1 MLAQSLA
8 APLTQR
14 SPSQHRL
21 LAGGWEKLGAKSQ
34 AGPERAALPKEGV
47 QKLPSAMVTRAFPAE
62 REGSSPGRGLRR
74 FHCHLLTRGI
84 QEGGRVL
91 FSCFLY

>member
-1 MLAQSLA
+1 MLALSLV

-14 SPSQHRL
+14 NLSQYRL
-21 LAGGWEKLGAKSQ
+21 LAGGWERLGAKSQ
-34 AGPERAALPKEGV
+34 AGPERAALSKEGV
-47 QKLPSAMVTRAFPAE
+47 QKLPGAVVTRAFPAE
-62 REGSSPGRGLRR
+62 REGSSPGRGLHR